1 MKKIFFLL
9 LYALISTISFAQFV
23 GSSSVGSINQRSHR
37 ESSFQ
42 LFKPHSDSY
51 NRGLLLSANVCY
63 VPDENFFGWGIDIG
77 YRFNRYLYAGI
88 GAHGESESFP
98 IELRAY
104 IPLQNVSYF
113 IGGFAGPSIEGGF
126 SYPSFGGRVGV
137 NRRFWSLSISVMDA
151 YTVFYHGYNNSY
163 GIYNYGYY
171 LDYELLTAISL
182 EYSLP
187 LRAIKQRIF

>member
-63 VPDENFFGWGIDIG
+63 IPYENFFGWGIDIG

-88 GAHGESESFP
+88 GARGESESFP

-151 YTVFYHGYNNSY
+151 YTVFYRHGYYAGSY
-163 GIYNYGYY
+163 H
-171 LDYELLTAISL
+171 YEKYREYEPYAAISL